1 MLIIGDCKIYDLRF
15 TKYDLRYLIL
25 ASLRSASP
33 RVDLG
38 MYQFENVSIR
48 INILSHF
55 VITFTTKSFYMMKL

>member
-1 MLIIGDCKIYDLRF
+1 MRIIGDCKIYDLRF

-38 MYQFENVSIR
+38 MYQFEN
-48 INILSHF
+48 L
-55 VITFTTKSFYMMKL
+55 KMY

>member
-33 RVDLG
+33 RVNLRSTI
-38 MYQFENVSIR
+38 YEVRST
-48 INILSHF
+48 
-55 VITFTTKSFYMMKL
+55 VE